1 MQALIPFKI
10 ECGEKTCGVEKDK
23 SKSCEFLGFTLTG
36 KPGCYFF
43 GDLKEQDGWVQ
54 RHKECIKGAKTTGND
69 FWRYYIEHGLCIE
82 HKDRIDKIT
91 DNRISSIKQILFE
104 IADEWCIDGI
114 LTTEHNK
121 PLFRRMMLI
130 VAQLRKG
137 E

>member
-1 MQALIPFKI
+1 MKALIPFKI
-10 ECGEKTCGVEKDK
+10 ECGEKTCTSENGNE
-23 SKSCEFLGFTLTG
+23 CRYIGYTLTG

-43 GDLKEQDGWVQ
+43 GDLEERDGGIQ
-54 RHKECIKGAKTTGND
+54 RHKECIKNAKTTVND
-69 FWRYYIEHGLCIE
+69 FWRSCIE
-82 HKDRIDKIT
+82 VGNCIESKDRIDKIT

-121 PLFRRMMLI
+121 SLFKRFMLI
-130 VAQLRKG
+130 VAQLQKG